1 VWLDSEQMKQLSEQE
16 RMYNE
21 QVWLDSEQMRQLSE
35 QERMYN
41 EKQVSQTR

>member
-1 VWLDSEQMKQLSEQE
+1 MKQLSEQE

>member
-1 VWLDSEQMKQLSEQE
+1 MLDSNLSGLFS
-16 RMYNE
+16 E